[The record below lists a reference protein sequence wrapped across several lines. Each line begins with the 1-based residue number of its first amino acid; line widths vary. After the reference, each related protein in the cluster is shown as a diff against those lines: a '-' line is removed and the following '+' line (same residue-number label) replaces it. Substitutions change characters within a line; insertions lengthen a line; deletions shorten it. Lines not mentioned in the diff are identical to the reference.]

1 MAASTLSEAKK
12 ARTQRI
18 NRMQRHHPGTRRQ
31 RSYHGLGRYSVQFFC
46 RTTGKLVADSTS
58 KTPTRGNTT
67 TSERLKP

>member
-31 RSYHGLGRYSVQFFC
+31 RSSHGVGSYSVQFFAKQS
-46 RTTGKLVADSTS
+46 GKLVADY
-58 KTPTRGNTT
+58 N
-67 TSERLKP
+67 L